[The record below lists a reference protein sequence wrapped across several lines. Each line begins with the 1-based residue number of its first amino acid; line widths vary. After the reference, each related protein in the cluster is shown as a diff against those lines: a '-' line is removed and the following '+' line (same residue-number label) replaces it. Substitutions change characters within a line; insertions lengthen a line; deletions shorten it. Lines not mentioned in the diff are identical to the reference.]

1 MAQVRNA
8 RPAPVTSR
16 AVDAPRPA
24 LRVGDAVAIIVGTVV
39 GAGIFRMPPLVAGNA
54 GSENAVMLAWLA
66 GGIVSLIG
74 ALCYA
79 ELASTFP
86 HAGGEYHFLER
97 ALGRRV
103 AFLFGWARM
112 SVIQTGSIALLA
124 YTFGDYVSQALP
136 FAGSAALYAAL
147 VIVVLT
153 ALNIIGVREGKTTQN
168 VLTTFEVLGVLA
180 VVVAGFLLPAAPARA
195 AAGASSSA
203 FGLMMVFVLLTYG
216 GWNEAAYISAEVR
229 RPRDMVRALVLSLI
243 AVTALYVLVNWAYL
257 RSLGL
262 AGVAGSTAVAA
273 DVVERAFGT
282 GSGRLIAVLVA
293 ISVLTSANATIF
305 TGARSVYAVGRDFGK
320 LSFLGRWHAGTGTP
334 VNGLLLQGAAALA
347 LVGLGVLTRK
357 GFETMVE
364 YTAPVFWLFFLLT
377 GLSLF
382 VLRSKE
388 PSVERVFRV
397 PLYPLTPLLFC
408 LTCSYLLYSS
418 LAYTGIGALVGVIV
432 LAIGAVLLPF
442 ARGRDPQG
450 GN

>member
-1 MAQVRNA
+1 
-8 RPAPVTSR
+8 VTSR
-16 AVDAPRPA
+16 AADAPRPA
-24 LRVGDAVAIIVGTVV
+24 LRVIDAVAIIVGTVV

-54 GSENAVMLAWLA
+54 GSENTVMLAWLA
-66 GGIVSLIG
+66 GGVVSLIG

-136 FAGSAALYAAL
+136 FPGSAAIYAAL

-153 ALNIIGVREGKTTQN
+153 ALNVIGVREGKTTQN
-168 VLTTFEVLGVLA
+168 ILTTFEVLGLLA
-180 VVVAGFLLPAAPARA
+180 VVIAGLLLPAAPARA
-195 AAGASSSA
+195 ATGASSA
-203 FGLMMVFVLLTYG
+203 VGLIMVFVLLTYG
-216 GWNEAAYISAEVR
+216 GWNEAAYVSAEIR
-229 RPRDMVRALVLSLI
+229 RPRDMVRALLVSLVL
-243 AVTALYVLVNWAYL
+243 VTVLYLLVNWAYL

-273 DVVERAFGT
+273 DVVERAFGA

-305 TGARSVYAVGRDFGK
+305 TGARSVYAVGRDFGG
-320 LSFLGRWHAGTGTP
+320 LGFLGRWHAGTGTP

-377 GLSLF
+377 GVSLF
-382 VLRSKE
+382 VLRWKQ
-388 PSVERVFRV
+388 PGLERVFRV